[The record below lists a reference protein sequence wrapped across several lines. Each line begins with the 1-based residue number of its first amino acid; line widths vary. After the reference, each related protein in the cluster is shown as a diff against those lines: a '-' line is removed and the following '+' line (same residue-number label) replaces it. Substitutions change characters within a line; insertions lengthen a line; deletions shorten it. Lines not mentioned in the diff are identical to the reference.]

1 MAQAA
6 PMVLSLAFGA
16 MQTRA
21 QNKAI
26 SQRIAA
32 REQQSQRE
40 VEEITRQQRREDE
53 VAREKK
59 SDRAREF
66 DIQLGTLIASG
77 ADGGATKAALARA
90 GAAAG
95 FIAGL
100 DKARMES
107 NRQEGQ
113 SQKRARQ
120 IAIIEETAAANSA
133 DRARQRE
140 NTLSFFG
147 NAAGTLFQSA
157 YSATSTSVPSAPA
170 APTKNYVGPQRGEGR
185 YPASGERGY

>member
-32 REQQSQRE
+32 REQQARRE
-40 VEEITRQQRREDE
+40 VEELTRQQKREDE

-66 DIQLGTLIASG
+66 DLQLGTLIASG

-107 NRQEGQ
+107 NRQEMQ
-113 SQKRARQ
+113 SQKRAQ
-120 IAIIEETAAANSA
+120 QVSILEETAAANTA

-147 NAAGTLFQSA
+147 NAAGTVFQNA
-157 YSATSTSVPSAPA
+157 YSATSTSTPST
-170 APTKNYVGPQRGEGR
+170 PTTPTRNYVGSQKGETR
-185 YPASGERGY
+185 YPASGELGY